1 MDIDKQMSQNDN
13 PNNREQPYIFEYD
26 ALKRFLIILVFFFM
40 SFLGWFFILVNNWF
54 TIVFG
59 GMLLLV
65 GLLNVVDA
73 FLFKKLTINH
83 DLLIKEWHFFGSKSI
98 PLMSLKATVSK
109 RLWSGTIFFRDRNIS
124 SWNGFLMNF
133 ETFPIGN
140 NGFRKIKKILIDK
153 KIITGDEYEWLD

>member
-1 MDIDKQMSQNDN
+1 
-13 PNNREQPYIFEYD
+13 
-26 ALKRFLIILVFFFM
+26 M

-65 GLLNVVDA
+65 GLLNVLDA

-83 DLLIKEWHFFGSKSI
+83 DFLIKEWYFFGSKSI
-98 PLMSLKATVSK
+98 PLMSLKATVAK
-109 RLWSGTIFFRDRNIS
+109 RLWSGTIFFRDRNNS
-124 SWNGFLMNF
+124 SWNGFIMNF

-140 NGFRKIKKILIDK
+140 DGFRKIKKILIDK